1 MSGAFSAAAL
11 LALLA
16 LPAQAATLTIDGDT
30 AATGLTL
37 STGNWLSPLGTV
49 TFGAEF
55 GNGCP
60 DDELVT
66 AGASGNCVDIDGSAT
81 ATMTFDFDVE
91 SITFI
96 YGGNSGGIDIS
107 AFDVGAVLV
116 DSFFQ
121 ASTGIGEPAGPVTL
135 SGGGIR
141 SLFWQD
147 PGKSFAAID
156 NITITTADV
165 PVPAAL
171 PLLAGALGLLGFMR
185 RRG

>member
-1 MSGAFSAAAL
+1 M
-11 LALLA
+11 
-16 LPAQAATLTIDGDT
+16 
-30 AATGLTL
+30 
-37 STGNWLSPLGTV
+37 SPLVTV
-49 TFGAEF
+49 TFGGEF
-55 GNGCP
+55 F
-60 DDELVT
+60 T
-66 AGASGNCVDIDGSAT
+66 AGCTDDDFIAAGAAGNCFDIDGSST

-91 SITFI
+91 SITLI
-96 YGGNSGGIDIS
+96 YGGNNGVMDIS
-107 AFDVGAVLV
+107 AFDAGAVLV

-121 ASTGIGEPAGPVTL
+121 ASTGNGQPAGPITL

-147 PGKSFAAID
+147 PGFGYSAID

-171 PLLAGALGLLGFMR
+171 PLLAGALGLLGLLGFMR